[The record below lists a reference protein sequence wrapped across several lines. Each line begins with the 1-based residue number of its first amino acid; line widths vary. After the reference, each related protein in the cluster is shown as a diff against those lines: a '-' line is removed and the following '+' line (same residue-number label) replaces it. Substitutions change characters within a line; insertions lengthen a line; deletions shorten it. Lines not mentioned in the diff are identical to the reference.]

1 MLLLVSP
8 QENILRQS
16 GFEKDL
22 EEIRTHLDCCRG
34 GKLRILLVFLLV
46 VLDIF
51 LTFFSCFICCFRN
64 VALSKLMIMT
74 MTMKMIMTMAM
85 IMITILRFLELHF
98 AMVQWR
104 FTRNYIDKK

>member
-51 LTFFSCFICCFRN
+51 LTVFQLFYLLFQECRI
-64 VALSKLMIMT
+64 K
-74 MTMKMIMTMAM
+74 
-85 IMITILRFLELHF
+85 
-98 AMVQWR
+98 
-104 FTRNYIDKK
+104 

>member
-51 LTFFSCFICCFRN
+51 LTVIQLFYLLFQECRI
-64 VALSKLMIMT
+64 K
-74 MTMKMIMTMAM
+74 
-85 IMITILRFLELHF
+85 
-98 AMVQWR
+98 
-104 FTRNYIDKK
+104 

>member
-51 LTFFSCFICCFRN
+51 LTVIQLLYLLFQECRI
-64 VALSKLMIMT
+64 K
-74 MTMKMIMTMAM
+74 
-85 IMITILRFLELHF
+85 
-98 AMVQWR
+98 
-104 FTRNYIDKK
+104 